1 MFLLC
6 FFLFPPAPHPTST
19 GTASRLDLWI
29 PAPLRFP
36 KCGRR
41 TQEKGHLLSWQLL
54 GPLFRGRP
62 GLRTC
67 KSWSSREEGQI
78 FCSSHPQ
85 MDEFNSTT
93 FFGVFIFIFSTDPIF
108 IFISLLALDRIL
120 KNHFTDFSSF
130 KLETF
135 SDFIFWGYS
144 ENCNM
149 QN

>member
-1 MFLLC
+1 
-6 FFLFPPAPHPTST
+6 
-19 GTASRLDLWI
+19 
-29 PAPLRFP
+29 
-36 KCGRR
+36 
-41 TQEKGHLLSWQLL
+41 
-54 GPLFRGRP
+54 
-62 GLRTC
+62 
-67 KSWSSREEGQI
+67 
-78 FCSSHPQ
+78 